1 MPAQTFPLFY
11 QTPAPPKVPVVF
23 ALFFFAASICT
34 QTPAQDHT
42 GRFLVLAVA
51 QAKADSNE
59 SKLQVCDTLAMSKKE
74 MALLQNVHIKEK
86 EKQHGQ

>member
-1 MPAQTFPLFY
+1 MACFGRLATRLCLHVMQKEKLGREVDGHKDIPTISKLF
-11 QTPAPPKVPVVF
+11 TDE
-23 ALFFFAASICT
+23 LGGI
-34 QTPAQDHT
+34 
-42 GRFLVLAVA
+42 AVA

-59 SKLQVCDTLAMSKKE
+59 PKLQVCDTLAMSKKE

>member
-42 GRFLVLAVA
+42 GRFLVLASTIPA
-51 QAKADSNE
+51 SKELQDGLLWEIGNKAVPACNAERKAWERS
-59 SKLQVCDTLAMSKKE
+59 
-74 MALLQNVHIKEK
+74 
-86 EKQHGQ
+86 